1 MESVRKTVMTWSRV
15 IAVLLVLG
23 AAGWI
28 ASGHFGIGKSE
39 REKPQTAQ
47 SQAAGPKKF
56 RVSVVEAKVEER
68 ARRLTISGRT
78 EADHRT
84 MATSRTNGIVRE
96 IRVRRG
102 AAVNEGDVIAVLS
115 DEARE
120 AQVEQARAR
129 LDQRQKETE
138 ARRRLI
144 DAGNLPK
151 LNLVQLEADLKAA
164 EAALA
169 QAEAER
175 NRGLVTAPIAGIVNE
190 LPAEIGQALQPG
202 ASVAEVISLNP
213 MLAVVELS
221 ERRIGGVHV
230 GEAASVRLATGTSVE
245 GSVRF
250 VSSRASPQ
258 TRTYRV
264 EVEIPNADRRIPDGI
279 TCEVGL
285 MLAAV
290 PAVRMAR
297 SALTF
302 SSEGRLGVRVVGE
315 GNRVAFVP
323 VTLVED
329 EPDYLWVSGI
339 ANGMRVIVQG
349 QDFVREDQV
358 VEPVPVAAQVAL

>member
-1 MESVRKTVMTWSRV
+1 MTWSRV
-15 IAVLLVLG
+15 VAIVLVL
-23 AAGWI
+23 AAVGWI
-28 ASGHFGIGKSE
+28 ASGHFGVGKAE

-47 SQAAGPKKF
+47 SQAAGRKPF
-56 RVSVVEAKVEER
+56 RVSVMDARVEDR
-68 ARRLTISGRT
+68 ARRLTLSGRT

-102 AAVNEGDVIAVLS
+102 SAVKEGDVIAVLS

-120 AQVEQARAR
+120 AQVDQARAR

-202 ASVAEVISLNP
+202 ASVAEVISLDP
-213 MLAVVELS
+213 MLAVVEIS
-221 ERRIGGVHV
+221 ERRMGGVHV
-230 GEAASVRLATGTSVE
+230 GEPAAVRLASGTSVE
-245 GSVRF
+245 GTVRF
-250 VSSRASPQ
+250 VSNRASPQ

-264 EVEIPNADRRIPDGI
+264 EIEIPNADGAIPDGI
-279 TCEVGL
+279 TSEVVL
-285 MLAAV
+285 KLAPV

-302 SSEGRLGVRVVGE
+302 SSDGRLGVRVVGTD
-315 GNRVAFVP
+315 NRVAFVP

-329 EPDYLWVSGI
+329 ESDHLWVAGL

-349 QDFVREDQV
+349 QDFVKEDQV
-358 VEPVPVAAQVAL
+358 VEPVPAAAQAAL

>member
-1 MESVRKTVMTWSRV
+1 MTWSRV
-15 IAVLLVLG
+15 VAFVLVLA

-28 ASGHFGIGKSE
+28 GSGYFGIGKTE

-47 SQAAGPKKF
+47 SQVAAPKPF
-56 RVSVVEAKVEER
+56 RVSVVPAQVEER
-68 ARRLTISGRT
+68 ARRLTLSGRT

-84 MATSRTNGIVRE
+84 MATARANGIVRE

-102 AAVNEGDVIAVLS
+102 SAVKEGEVLAVLS

-129 LDQRQKETE
+129 LDQRVKETD
-138 ARRRLI
+138 ARRKLI
-144 DAGNLPK
+144 EAGNLPK
-151 LNLVQLEADLKAA
+151 LNLMQLEADLKAA

-175 NRGLVTAPIAGIVNE
+175 NRNLVTAPIAGIVNE

-202 ASVAEVISLNP
+202 ASVAEVIALDP
-213 MLAVVELS
+213 MLAVVEIS
-221 ERRIGGVHV
+221 ERRMGGAHV
-230 GEAASVRLATGTSVE
+230 GERAAVRLATGTAVE
-245 GSVRF
+245 GTVRF

-264 EVEIPNADRRIPDGI
+264 EIEIPNHDGAIPDGI
-279 TCEVGL
+279 TCEVVL
-285 MLAAV
+285 KLAPV

-302 SSEGRLGVRVVGE
+302 SSEGRLGVRVVGAD
-315 GNRVAFVP
+315 NRVGFVP

-329 EPDYLWVSGI
+329 EPDHLWIAGI
-339 ANGMRVIVQG
+339 PNGTRVIVQG
-349 QDFVREDQV
+349 QDFVKEDQV
-358 VEPVPVAAQVAL
+358 VEPVPMAAQAAL

>member
-1 MESVRKTVMTWSRV
+1 MTWSRI
-15 IAVLLVLG
+15 IAVLLVL
-23 AAGWI
+23 AAGGWI

-47 SQAAGPKKF
+47 SQAAVPKPF
-56 RVSVVEAKVEER
+56 RVSVVEARVEER

-84 MATSRTNGIVRE
+84 MATARANGIVRE

-102 AAVNEGDVIAVLS
+102 SAVKEGDVIAVLS

-144 DAGNLPK
+144 EAGNLPK

-164 EAALA
+164 EASLA

-175 NRGLVTAPIAGIVNE
+175 NRGLVTAPLAGIVNE

-202 ASVAEVISLNP
+202 ASVAEVIGLDP
-213 MLAVVELS
+213 MLAVVEVS

-230 GEAASVRLATGTSVE
+230 GERASVRLVTGTSVD
-245 GSVRF
+245 GMVRF

-258 TRTYRV
+258 TRTYRI
-264 EVEIPNADRRIPDGI
+264 EIEIPNGDGRIPDGI
-279 TCEVGL
+279 TCEVVL
-285 MLAAV
+285 KLAAV
-290 PAVRMAR
+290 PATRMAR

-302 SSEGRLGVRVVGE
+302 SSEGRLGVRVVGA

-329 EPDYLWVSGI
+329 EPEHLWVSGI
-339 ANGMRVIVQG
+339 ADGARVIVQG
-349 QDFVREDQV
+349 QDFVKEDQV
-358 VEPVPVAAQVAL
+358 VEPVAAAAQAAL